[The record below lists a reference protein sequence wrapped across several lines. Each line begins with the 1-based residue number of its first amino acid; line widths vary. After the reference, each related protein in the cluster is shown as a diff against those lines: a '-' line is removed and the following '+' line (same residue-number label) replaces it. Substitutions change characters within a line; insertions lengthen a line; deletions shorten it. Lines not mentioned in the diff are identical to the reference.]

1 MGERKEGSE
10 GGRAATRVW
19 VGRRRAKA
27 RRMTGKGTENARK
40 AAAVWKTLVG
50 CAWKKEKKEKGMEI
64 AVSAKFNS
72 CCCEVIF
79 RRAKCVCGFFSACT
93 LFL

>member
-1 MGERKEGSE
+1 MRESCNESLGGKEESKGEKND
-10 GGRAATRVW
+10 W
-19 VGRRRAKA
+19 Q
-27 RRMTGKGTENARK
+27 GTENARK